1 MTRDRLPAF
10 EILQGDCLDRLRDLA
25 KEGRKFDALVADPPY
40 CSGAMSP
47 ADISRGT
54 GIAKYCERTDLGS
67 FSDAMS
73 QRAFLLFTREWLHA
87 ARAVMKSPG
96 YCFVFI
102 DWRQLPTVS
111 DAIQTAGWIWRGI
124 AVWDKGNARPNFGH
138 VSQTTEFIVWGTVDA
153 EKSKKIVPQSVF
165 RKNSPKMADRIHPT
179 QKEPEVIRGF
189 LEVLPDDAT
198 AVLDPF
204 SGSASTGIAALSLGL
219 DYVGIEEQPGFC
231 EVSRGR
237 LAESL
242 RALEATGTF
251 VDKKR
256 AESAPRLF

>member
-1 MTRDRLPAF
+1 MNARVPSF
-10 EILQGDCLDRLRDLA
+10 EIIQGDCLEKLHELA

-47 ADISRGT
+47 ADVSRGDA
-54 GIAKYCERTDLGS
+54 IRKYCDRVDLGS

-96 YCFVFI
+96 YCFIFI
-102 DWRQLPTVS
+102 DWRQLPTMT
-111 DAIQTAGWIWRGI
+111 DAIQTSGWIWRGI
-124 AVWDKGNARPNFGH
+124 AVWDKGNARPNPGAI
-138 VSQTTEFIVWGTVDA
+138 SQLSEFVCWGTFD
-153 EKSKKIVPQSVF
+153 SKKSDKFVHQNVF
-165 RKNSPKMADRIHPT
+165 RYPSPKVADRIHPT
-179 QKEPEVIRGF
+179 QKEPGVIRD
-189 LEVLPDDAT
+189 LLQILPDDAT

-219 DYVGIEEQPGFC
+219 DYVGIEEQEGFC

-242 RALEATGTF
+242 ATLEATGTF
-251 VDKKR
+251 ADKHR
-256 AESAPRLF
+256 AGEGPRLF